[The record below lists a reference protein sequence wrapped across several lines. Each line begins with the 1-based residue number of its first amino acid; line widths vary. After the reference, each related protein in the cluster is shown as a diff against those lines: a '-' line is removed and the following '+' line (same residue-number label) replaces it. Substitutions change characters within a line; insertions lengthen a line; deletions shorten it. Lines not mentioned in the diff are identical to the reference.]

1 MKRGSENIR
10 ILEEENTRLAG
21 SLEILQGQN
30 RGLENEIQASTVGLH
45 SLKGENDGLRR
56 RIGEMELSVRVIH
69 DMEIERDQLRRQSE
83 QRSIDL
89 TAAHERLRSLT
100 NDYERVSLEL
110 KSREGSAMEATRVT
124 A

>member
-1 MKRGSENIR
+1 M
-10 ILEEENTRLAG
+10 
-21 SLEILQGQN
+21 
-30 RGLENEIQASTVGLH
+30 GLH